1 MSLFGIN
8 IAGLV
13 NQAMGSGVLPA
24 TLRRVIEQ
32 SRGLDPT
39 AGRAPVNVDY
49 PCRGFVQDYSEREV
63 DESLIKQGDRRV
75 LLLGASLPAN
85 VYPDSN
91 DIVLIENDEY
101 HIMAVTRD
109 PASAT
114 WVCQGRRTSATT
126 MAAYTNPGLFGVNI
140 ASVLN
145 QAMGGGLFSTGL
157 TKVVAGTRNPADPT
171 AGVPSVYTTYI
182 GRGFVEMYAERDI
195 MESLVEQGDRKI
207 ILLGAS
213 LSAVPQTNDKLL
225 IEGDEFRILR
235 VTRDPAAATYTCQ
248 ARRLTSDEDFEQLD
262 WGFITDVASTSEDY
276 QFVYEG
282 VTLTD
287 DYGTVP

>member
-8 IAGLV
+8 IAGIL
-13 NQAMGSGVLPA
+13 NQAMGAGVLPA

-32 SRGLDPT
+32 SRGVDPT
-39 AGRAPVNVDY
+39 AGRSPVTIDY
-49 PCRGFVQDYSEREV
+49 VCRGFVQDYAENEI
-63 DESLIKQGDRRV
+63 DESLVKQGDRRV
-75 LLLGASLPAN
+75 VLLGASLPAN

-91 DIVLIENDEY
+91 DVVLIENDVY
-101 HIMAVTRD
+101 HVIAVSRD
-109 PASAT
+109 PAGAT
-114 WVCQGRRTSATT
+114 YTCQGRRNSASGMAPYTST
-126 MAAYTNPGLFGVNI
+126 GLFGVNI

-145 QAMGGGLFSTGL
+145 QAMGSGLLSASL
-157 TKVVAGTRNPADPT
+157 TKVVAGSRDPLNPT
-171 AGVPSVYTTYI
+171 GGQQSTYTTYI

-195 MESLVEQGDRKI
+195 DESLVEQGDRKI

-213 LSAVPQTNDKLL
+213 LSAVPQTNDRLL
-225 IEGDEFRILR
+225 IEGDEFRIVR
-235 VTRDPAAATYTCQ
+235 VTRDPAAATYVCQ

-262 WGFITDVASTSEDY
+262 WGFITDAAATQEDY